1 MMRLFLCS
9 LLLWLVSGEP
19 GRKPDRSLRGQE
31 QEPVP
36 ESPDQSQCVPRS
48 FVSRGQDGAPNMAQ
62 CEGDCDEDSD
72 CAEGLVCKKREYGQ
86 AVPGCS
92 GWNFPQFDYCYDPN
106 CDEGLPPL
114 DSSFGNH
121 GSQDMPLCSG
131 DCDEDADCAGG
142 LKCFQR
148 DGLELVPGCRGR
160 GVPTFDYCY
169 NSTGTETTAAPT
181 AAPTTA
187 PTAAPPL
194 PTPLP
199 PGRKPCLCVF
209 DIDRTLTGKQG
220 ELNTCPANKEVQGVW
235 DAAYGGGWLVLSEA
249 AQSLDKTFCKSCY
262 LGIVSHGIA
271 SGDGSAERSYLIDN
285 VLISQ
290 PFKDLAASNSQV
302 KVWSANGQVVSPLVL
317 AWPDGLKQDAV
328 GGIVAWYAQL
338 GINIP
343 AEKVY
348 FFGDNTGNIPPFQGS
363 GYNAREISC
372 QSRDYSVGNGIIGLC
387 GATRAEIKKWRGVK
401 LCQDEPILTTPAP
414 PAPSAC
420 ICIFDVDRTLTG
432 KQGLA
437 EGSQCPANKIVDGVW
452 DTAYGGGI
460 LTLSAA
466 AQNLKRTFCDSCYL
480 GVVSAGDASGEGSE
494 LRRVML
500 QQVLRSFVFDE
511 FSKNNPQ
518 ASRWC
523 SSNWVDC
530 PLVLSSP
537 NRFKQNAVDGILEWY
552 RQQGVSIEP
561 QKVHFFGDR
570 TENIGPFAQK
580 GYNAREI
587 SCKERDYSLYA
598 NGMVGLCGAALEEIV
613 DAPGIAQCSGRRLFS
628 V

>member
-1 MMRLFLCS
+1 
-9 LLLWLVSGEP
+9 
-19 GRKPDRSLRGQE
+19 
-31 QEPVP
+31 
-36 ESPDQSQCVPRS
+36 
-48 FVSRGQDGAPNMAQ
+48 MAQ

-387 GATRAEIKKWRGVK
+387 GATRAIW
-401 LCQDEPILTTPAP
+401 P
-414 PAPSAC
+414 
-420 ICIFDVDRTLTG
+420 
-432 KQGLA
+432 
-437 EGSQCPANKIVDGVW
+437 
-452 DTAYGGGI
+452 
-460 LTLSAA
+460 
-466 AQNLKRTFCDSCYL
+466 
-480 GVVSAGDASGEGSE
+480 
-494 LRRVML
+494 
-500 QQVLRSFVFDE
+500 
-511 FSKNNPQ
+511 
-518 ASRWC
+518 
-523 SSNWVDC
+523 
-530 PLVLSSP
+530 
-537 NRFKQNAVDGILEWY
+537 
-552 RQQGVSIEP
+552 
-561 QKVHFFGDR
+561 
-570 TENIGPFAQK
+570 
-580 GYNAREI
+580 
-587 SCKERDYSLYA
+587 
-598 NGMVGLCGAALEEIV
+598 
-613 DAPGIAQCSGRRLFS
+613 
-628 V
+628 